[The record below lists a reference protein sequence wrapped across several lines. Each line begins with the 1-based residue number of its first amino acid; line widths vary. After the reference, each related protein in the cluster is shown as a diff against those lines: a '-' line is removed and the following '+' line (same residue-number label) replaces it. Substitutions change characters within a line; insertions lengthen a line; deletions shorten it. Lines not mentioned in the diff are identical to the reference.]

1 MTSISKLDVFDLAAH
16 RRAVHGAVAVA
27 DLARLAESLR
37 EVTGDLHYELLGHTD
52 AHRRPAATLRLRGKV
67 LLTCDRCDGPL
78 THELATEQ
86 GFFFVRDEHELEA
99 LPVDPEAEAD
109 PLVGSTS
116 FDLAAL
122 VEDEAILAL
131 PMSPRHAVCPAGE
144 APTAAVE
151 PSPHP
156 FAALAALKR
165 RG

>member
-1 MTSISKLDVFDLAAH
+1 VTSIPRLDVFDFAAH
-16 RRAVHGAVAVA
+16 GRDAQGSVPVAA
-27 DLARLAESLR
+27 LPRLAESLR
-37 EVTGDLHYELLGHTD
+37 EPTGALNYEYRGHCD
-52 AHRRPAATLRLRGKV
+52 AQRRPAGTLRLRGKV
-67 LLTCDRCDGPL
+67 VLTCDRCNGPL
-78 THELATEQ
+78 THEPATEQ

-99 LPVDPEAEAD
+99 LPVDPEAQAD

-131 PMSPRHAVCPAGE
+131 PMSPRHARCQAGA
-144 APTAAVE
+144 APTLAVE
-151 PSPHP
+151 PAPHP